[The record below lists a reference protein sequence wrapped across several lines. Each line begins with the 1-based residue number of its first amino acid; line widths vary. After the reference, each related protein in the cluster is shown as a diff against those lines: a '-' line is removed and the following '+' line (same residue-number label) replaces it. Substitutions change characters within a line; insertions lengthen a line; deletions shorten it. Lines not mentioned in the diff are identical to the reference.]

1 MCLPR
6 SLLLSQTLY
15 DQLQENKDKWQEEYD
30 ENTKLLHAPP
40 KALDEEDVQFF
51 DEQRAAQEEKER
63 LKKEQ
68 AIADLADFRSAQV
81 RLLSLRVMTLE
92 SIIDHGRCNDH
103 HSYVDSNRTIVLSR
117 LLHLQPPK

>member
-92 SIIDHGRCNDH
+92 SIIDHGRCNDY